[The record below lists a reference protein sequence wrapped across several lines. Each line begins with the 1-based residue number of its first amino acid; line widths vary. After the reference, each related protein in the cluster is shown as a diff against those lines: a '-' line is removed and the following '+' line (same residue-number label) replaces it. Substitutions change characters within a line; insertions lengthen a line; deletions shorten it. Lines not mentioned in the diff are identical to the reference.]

1 MASSPRSPAESVL
14 VRHAET
20 TTALAGLTSPLHT
33 RGPCRIRQTLLQR
46 AHVLE
51 AEAAVLPLQIG
62 EWAETCRLFVKEA
75 LKLELDYTP
84 DTLPLLDHYVR
95 TKAQAPSTEVRDLL
109 APPLGAYFGEVVR
122 RSMQGVRWHAPD
134 EHYELYRLEFEAVF
148 LHFNP
153 LGIAAEALAGEDVE
167 GFGAHFQI
175 LDESREIVEE
185 ALARNDDRDQRR
197 LLQLHAAL
205 RDARVVD
212 VGADR
217 LRESARA
224 AAAPLRPRC
233 LPRRFG
239 RVEQRFVELNA
250 AGCRLSRQAGWA

>member
-1 MASSPRSPAESVL
+1 M
-14 VRHAET
+14 
-20 TTALAGLTSPLHT
+20 
-33 RGPCRIRQTLLQR
+33 
-46 AHVLE
+46 LE

-75 LKLELDYTP
+75 LTLELDYTP

-95 TKAQAPSTEVRDLL
+95 TKAQAPSSEVRDLL

-134 EHYELYRLEFEAVF
+134 EHYELYRVEFEAVF

-175 LDESREIVEE
+175 LDESREVVEE
-185 ALARNDDRDQRR
+185 ALARNDVVTSDDYYSFTLRYETLE
-197 LLQLHAAL
+197 LLTSVLIGFESQHA
-205 RDARVVD
+205 
-212 VGADR
+212 
-217 LRESARA
+217 
-224 AAAPLRPRC
+224 PQ
-233 LPRRFG
+233 PRRFG
-239 RVEQRFVELNA
+239 RDVYRAASGELSK
-250 AGCRLSRQAGWA
+250 GSLS